1 MHYKYINSSVI
12 FLFQKEGKDKGRL
25 CNYDSDYEPV
35 SWAPEEAVA
44 AYEQSREYRNIE
56 EVNIFNMR

>member
-1 MHYKYINSSVI
+1 M
-12 FLFQKEGKDKGRL
+12 FLLQKEGKDKGRL

-44 AYEQSREYRNIE
+44 AYEQSREYR
-56 EVNIFNMR
+56 RS